1 MEEEVRF
8 NNYAEN
14 VEKRGRYDWY
24 KWKVFVDEED
34 EILDKID
41 YVEYLL
47 HQTFPNRRRV
57 INDRK
62 SKFALAGAGW
72 GQFNIVITI
81 GFKDGNKTEQRYFLS
96 FDKSWPE
103 GEDLPAVRYL

>member
-1 MEEEVRF
+1 MEKVKF
-8 NNYAEN
+8 SNYAEK
-14 VEKRGRYDWY
+14 VEERGRYDWY
-24 KWKVFVDEED
+24 NWKVFVDEED

-57 INDRK
+57 IKDRE
-62 SKFALAGAGW
+62 SKFALESSGW
-72 GQFNIVITI
+72 GQFYIVITI

-96 FDKSWPE
+96 FDKSWPKPT
-103 GEDLPAVRYL
+103 DP